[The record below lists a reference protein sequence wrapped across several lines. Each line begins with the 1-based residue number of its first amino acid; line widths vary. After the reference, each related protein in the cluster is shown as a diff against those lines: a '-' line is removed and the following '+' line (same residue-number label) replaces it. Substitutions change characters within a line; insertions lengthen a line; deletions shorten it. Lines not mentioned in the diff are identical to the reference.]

1 MIKKCILGLCL
12 SVGLL
17 PLAHAGLNI
26 TNNTDKPS
34 TAVINNG
41 PCSTMLGEH
50 GTTQPHTTN
59 SVPDGII
66 KLACLIHTSDCK
78 ANLYMSDNCSVSV
91 IANIV
96 FDTKKGIRNIDNKNI
111 DGYTVSGSG
120 FDATI
125 NKGQ

>member
-41 PCSTMLGEH
+41 PCSTFLGEH

-59 SVPDGII
+59 HVPDLVI
-66 KLACLIHTSDCK
+66 KFACLKHVSDCV
-78 ANLYMSDNCSVSV
+78 ANLYMSNNCSGSV
-91 IANIV
+91 V
-96 FDTKKGIRNIDNKNI
+96 
-111 DGYTVSGSG
+111 
-120 FDATI
+120 ATI
-125 NKGQ
+125 IFHT